1 MRLKKIGFL
10 MAAGVAILAGCQQ
23 TAHTDLT
30 FQRGV
35 QLLAAGSPQSAIPFL
50 TQVIASA
57 PDGPEPH
64 AILALAYAL
73 DLQSDR
79 AIAQAGQVRRAKGE
93 APGWELV
100 ALGIAEMA
108 KRRDSE
114 ATRHLD
120 LLVRN
125 IPQGCPMGLA
135 ARQWLALSLLL
146 QGHDAKA
153 LESAETLTHTGP
165 ARTTALLW
173 TALIHAQCD
182 RSSQAAEA
190 LAGAAKEIAV
200 LEPRKPPLPNGD
212 AEEDGQ
218 DLYDAAV
225 AALAKGELEKAT
237 GFFNSVAQR
246 NPNASDA
253 PVWLSLIAAAN
264 GDWPSG
270 RSKLKAACGIGSLRS
285 RGLAS
290 HLFSVVCAIERRP
303 EAMIQS
309 IVVGQRLLGRSNLPA
324 HVVAQPKAD
333 VVWFSERME

>member
-1 MRLKKIGFL
+1 MPLKKIGFL

-79 AIAQAGQVRRAKGE
+79 AISQAGQVRRAKGE

-100 ALGIAEMA
+100 ALGIAETA

-120 LLVRN
+120 LLVSN

-153 LESAETLTHTGP
+153 LESAETLANTGP

-173 TALIHAQCD
+173 TVLIHAQRD

-190 LAGAAKEIAV
+190 LAQAAQEIAV
-200 LEPRKPPLPNGD
+200 LEPPLPNGD

-270 RSKLKAACGIGSLRS
+270 RSKLREACGNGSLRS
-285 RGLAS
+285 RGLAN

-333 VVWFSERME
+333 VVWFSERMK

>member
-10 MAAGVAILAGCQQ
+10 MAVGVAILSGCQQ
-23 TAHTDLT
+23 TVHTDLT

-35 QLLAAGSPQSAIPFL
+35 QLLAAGSPKSAIPFL

-57 PDGPEPH
+57 PDGPEPD
-64 AILALAYAL
+64 AMLALAYAL

-79 AIAQAGQVRRAKGE
+79 AILQAGQVRRAKGE

-100 ALGIAEMA
+100 AVGIAEMA

-114 ATRHLD
+114 ATRHLG
-120 LLVRN
+120 LLVSN

-153 LESAETLTHTGP
+153 LESAETLTNTGP

-173 TALIHAQCD
+173 TVLIHAQRD
-182 RSSQAAEA
+182 RPSQAAEA
-190 LAGAAKEIAV
+190 LAQAAQEITV
-200 LEPRKPPLPNGD
+200 LEPPLPNGD

-225 AALAKGELEKAT
+225 AALAKGELQEAT

-246 NPNASDA
+246 DSNASDA

-264 GDWPSG
+264 GDWQLG
-270 RSKLKAACGIGSLRS
+270 RSKLREACGNGSLRS
-285 RGLAS
+285 RGLAN

-333 VVWFSERME
+333 VVWFSEWMK

>member
-1 MRLKKIGFL
+1 MRLEKIGFL
-10 MAAGVAILAGCQQ
+10 MAAGMAILAGCQQ
-23 TAHTDLT
+23 TAHPDLT

-35 QLLAAGSPQSAIPFL
+35 QLLAAGSPKSAIPFL

-64 AILALAYAL
+64 AMLALAYAL

-79 AIAQAGQVRRAKGE
+79 AILQAGQVRRAKGE

-108 KRRDSE
+108 RRRDSE

-120 LLVRN
+120 LLVSN

-153 LESAETLTHTGP
+153 LESAETLANTGS

-173 TALIHAQCD
+173 TVLIHAQRD

-190 LAGAAKEIAV
+190 LAGAAEKIAV
-200 LEPRKPPLPNGD
+200 WEPHLSSGG

-237 GFFNSVAQR
+237 GFFNSVVQR

-270 RSKLKAACGIGSLRS
+270 RSKLKEACGNGSLRS
-285 RGLAS
+285 RGLAN

-309 IVVGQRLLGRSNLPA
+309 IIVGQRFLGRSNLPA
-324 HVVAQPKAD
+324 HVVAQPEAD
-333 VVWFSERME
+333 AVWFSERMK

>member
-1 MRLKKIGFL
+1 MRLKTVGLL
-10 MAAGVAILAGCQQ
+10 MAGGVAILAGCQQ
-23 TAHTDLT
+23 PAHTDLT

-35 QLLAAGSPQSAIPFL
+35 QLLAAGSPKSAIPFL

-64 AILALAYAL
+64 AMLALAYAL

-79 AIAQAGQVRRAKGE
+79 AILQAGQVRRAEGE

-120 LLVRN
+120 LLVGN
-125 IPQGCPMGLA
+125 IPPDGPMGLA

-146 QGHDAKA
+146 QGQDAKA
-153 LESAETLTHTGP
+153 LESVGVLSRPGP
-165 ARTTALLW
+165 ARATALLW
-173 TALIHAQCD
+173 TVLIHARQD

-190 LAGAAKEIAV
+190 LAQAAQEITV
-200 LEPRKPPLPNGD
+200 LKPPLPNGD

-225 AALAKGELEKAT
+225 AALAKGELAKAT
-237 GFFNSVAQR
+237 GFLHSATQHD
-246 NPNASDA
+246 PNASDA

-264 GDWPSG
+264 GDWQLG
-270 RSKLKAACGIGSLRS
+270 RSRLKEACGTGSLRS
-285 RGLAS
+285 RGLAY

-309 IVVGQRLLGRSNLPA
+309 IVVGQRLLGRSDLPA

-333 VVWFSERME
+333 VVWFSDKMK

>member
-1 MRLKKIGFL
+1 MRLREIGFL

-35 QLLAAGSPQSAIPFL
+35 QLLAAGSPTSAIPFL

-120 LLVRN
+120 RLVRN

-146 QGHDAKA
+146 QGRDAEV
-153 LESAETLTHTGP
+153 LESAETLANTGP

-173 TALIHAQCD
+173 TVLIHAQRD

-190 LAGAAKEIAV
+190 LAQAAQAIAV
-200 LEPRKPPLPNGD
+200 LEPPLPNGD
-212 AEEDGQ
+212 AQEDGQ

-225 AALAKGELEKAT
+225 AALAKGELQEAT

-253 PVWLSLIAAAN
+253 PVWLSLIAAAKV
-264 GDWPSG
+264 DWPSG
-270 RSKLKAACGIGSLRS
+270 RSKLKEACSNGSLRS
-285 RGLAS
+285 RGLAN

-333 VVWFSERME
+333 VVWLSDKMK

>member
-1 MRLKKIGFL
+1 MRLREIGFL
-10 MAAGVAILAGCQQ
+10 MAAGLAILAGCQQ

-35 QLLAAGSPQSAIPFL
+35 QLLAAGSPTSAIPFL

-79 AIAQAGQVRRAKGE
+79 AISQAGQVRRAKGE

-100 ALGIAEMA
+100 ALGIAETA

-120 LLVRN
+120 LLVSN

-153 LESAETLTHTGP
+153 LESAEALANTGP

-173 TALIHAQCD
+173 TVLIHAQRD

-190 LAGAAKEIAV
+190 LAQAAQEIAV
-200 LEPRKPPLPNGD
+200 LEPSLPNGD

-237 GFFNSVAQR
+237 GFLNSVAQR

-270 RSKLKAACGIGSLRS
+270 RSKLREACGNGSLRS
-285 RGLAS
+285 RGLAN
-290 HLFSVVCAIERRP
+290 HLFSVVCAVERRP

-333 VVWFSERME
+333 VVWFSERMN